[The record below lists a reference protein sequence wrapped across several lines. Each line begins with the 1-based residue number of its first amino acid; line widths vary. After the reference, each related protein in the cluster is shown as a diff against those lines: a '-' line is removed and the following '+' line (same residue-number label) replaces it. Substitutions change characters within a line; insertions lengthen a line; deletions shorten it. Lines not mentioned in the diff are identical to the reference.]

1 MQVYCDTAATT
12 KPYMEVLDA
21 VVDTMDAFYGNPSSE
36 YSIGISAADMLR
48 KARHSIAAD
57 LGAKDSEIYFTSGA
71 SEARRGVLADLNA
84 GVIRYLWHTVFNEKG
99 MERSGWIG

>member
-1 MQVYCDTAATT
+1 MRRPIAGFGARANNLSQGVGTFILQDPSLSPRPLYGHQGMA
-12 KPYMEVLDA
+12 YGA
-21 VVDTMDAFYGNPSSE
+21 VHALFFDPAIRRGVA
-36 YSIGISAADMLR
+36 L
-48 KARHSIAAD
+48 
-57 LGAKDSEIYFTSGA
+57 LTSGA